1 MFVCKLPLYFPRMGT
16 CSKFKREKAK
26 GVSLTLSGLEGAW
39 ESPTWGL
46 MTVIMHDEPLLIEER
61 GQESPERSRHC
72 LTLSC
77 AASVVFASVCGADQ
91 RAYGKEVHEK

>member
-1 MFVCKLPLYFPRMGT
+1 MTLAKQRDTGPPSASWGLQGNVFVCKLPLYFPRMGT

-46 MTVIMHDEPLLIEER
+46 MTVIMHDREL
-61 GQESPERSRHC
+61 
-72 LTLSC
+72 
-77 AASVVFASVCGADQ
+77 
-91 RAYGKEVHEK
+91 

>member
-46 MTVIMHDEPLLIEER
+46 MTVIMHDREL
-61 GQESPERSRHC
+61 
-72 LTLSC
+72 
-77 AASVVFASVCGADQ
+77 
-91 RAYGKEVHEK
+91 